1 MNGGEPE
8 SSAALDN
15 VVAKVQQRVRH
26 YLDKTVVWPK
36 GRWGTAFASLLF
48 FAIRVKV
55 REGFYLVAYALAL
68 YLLNILVGFLS
79 PAEDP
84 SDGITLPQNEQEFRP
99 FTRKLPEFKA
109 WVQAQK
115 ALALS
120 IFATF
125 FRVFDMPVFWP
136 ILLVYFL
143 FLFAVTMRR
152 QVAHMIQHK
161 YVPFSWGKQSYKE
174 LTRGK

>member
-1 MNGGEPE
+1 MNGGEPQ
-8 SSAALDN
+8 SAALDN
-15 VVAKVQQRVRH
+15 VVAKLQQRFRH

-36 GRWGTAFASLLF
+36 ARWVSAATSLLVF
-48 FAIRVKV
+48 GIRVKV

-84 SDGITLPQNEQEFRP
+84 SEGITLPQNEQEFRP

-152 QVAHMIQHK
+152 QVSHMIQHK
-161 YVPFSWGKQSYKE
+161 YVPFSWGKQTYRE
-174 LTRGK
+174 ITRGK

>member
-1 MNGGEPE
+1 MPFH
-8 SSAALDN
+8 ATL
-15 VVAKVQQRVRH
+15 
-26 YLDKTVVWPK
+26 
-36 GRWGTAFASLLF
+36 SL
-48 FAIRVKV
+48 
-55 REGFYLVAYALAL
+55 
-68 YLLNILVGFLS
+68 
-79 PAEDP
+79 
-84 SDGITLPQNEQEFRP
+84 GITLPQNEQEFRP

-125 FRVFDMPVFWP
+125 FRVFDMPVFLP

-152 QVAHMIQHK
+152 QV
-161 YVPFSWGKQSYKE
+161 PE
-174 LTRGK
+174 RLTLPPECFYPEVMTLSI